1 MRPSPPSCITR
12 VEVTTLSRKSRSW
25 LTSSRVPGWS
35 ASSSSSSSSVS
46 MSRSLVGSSITSRLD
61 GCANSLASS
70 SRLRSPPDSRVIG
83 ARAFGGEQEV
93 LQIADHVLAL
103 AADLDELQ
111 PLGDV
116 FQRVPVLAQRRAVL
130 VEVGHLQLGADAD
143 LAGLRLQVAQQ
154 QLEQGGLAAAVGA
167 DQADAVAAQ
176 DGRGK
181 VAHQCTIAERERH
194 VLRLDDLLS
203 RGAGL
208 RGVHAHVADLFAPL
222 RALHAHRLE
231 PAHAAFVAGAAG
243 LDALADP
250 DFLLRQHLV
259 ETRVLLRLGVEPF
272 FLAAQ
277 VVVPV
282 AWPAGH
288 LAAVDLDDARGQRA
302 QEAAV

>member
-1 MRPSPPSCITR
+1 MRAGSCSSSRACLKPSLRLSFAGAAAAAASAAGFGATSACVVAVCSRDVWPCGIRDGPWRSQSLYPPTYSPMRPSPPSCITR

-35 ASSSSSSSSVS
+35 ACSSSSSPSVS

-167 DQADAVAAQ
+167 DQADAVAAN
-176 DGRGK
+176 RK
-181 VAHQCTIAERERH
+181 
-194 VLRLDDLLS
+194 S
-203 RGAGL
+203 
-208 RGVHAHVADLFAPL
+208 
-222 RALHAHRLE
+222 
-231 PAHAAFVAGAAG
+231 
-243 LDALADP
+243 
-250 DFLLRQHLV
+250 
-259 ETRVLLRLGVEPF
+259 TRMNSS
-272 FLAAQ
+272 
-277 VVVPV
+277 
-282 AWPAGH
+282 
-288 LAAVDLDDARGQRA
+288 
-302 QEAAV
+302 